1 MIYGKN
7 PDYEAIV
14 VAAGVTGIY
23 QIKMLSDLGIKS
35 IVPEA
40 ADDLG
45 GTWYPNRYP
54 GCRFDSESFAYAYS
68 FSKELL
74 DEWHWKERF
83 SGQPENL
90 RYLNFLADKFHLRQ
104 HMLFNSRAASMK
116 FDAGMWILTLDNGRL
131 LTTRFV
137 LMALGVLSSPTV
149 IAHPI
154 IGSG

>member
-45 GTWYPNRYP
+45 GTGTRIAIRMLV
-54 GCRFDSESFAYAYS
+54 RFESFVTNIH
-68 FSKELL
+68 FEGCWTNGPGK
-74 DEWHWKERF
+74 
-83 SGQPENL
+83 SGFPDNL
-90 RYLNFLADKFHLRQ
+90 RTCVTSTSWPTSSICGSTCCSIAGPLR
-104 HMLFNSRAASMK
+104 
-116 FDAGMWILTLDNGRL
+116 
-131 LTTRFV
+131 
-137 LMALGVLSSPTV
+137 
-149 IAHPI
+149 
-154 IGSG
+154 